1 MQDAPNYYDFAIG
14 KQSAAK
20 ADSVLPKKTVVLD
33 QDTVIGD
40 AMCEAAQLV
49 YEVALEVARHIAE
62 NAQYAIDIEKIK
74 EAELAWAFMD
84 GSDFGLAVD
93 EEVCEW
99 LLLEMQKCIV
109 SIRKSKDTGFQ
120 EQIFVPHNPARVLGF
135 DENKARRCTFLS
147 CFTKIPP
154 SQEMLAEAY
163 EKLPEYVKKKV
174 EAADAAQVKDMPI
187 SEEVEVEASDEV
199 PAVTSLRNQM
209 RLGRI
214 DASQYLGGLGA
225 LLAAGV
231 ITKAQLASLKN
242 IA

>member
-1 MQDAPNYYDFAIG
+1 MQEAPNYYDFAVG
-14 KQSAAK
+14 KQSAVK

-40 AMCEAAQLV
+40 AMIEAAQLV
-49 YEVALEVARHIAE
+49 YEVALEVAWHIAE
-62 NAQYAIDIEKIK
+62 NAQYAIDMEKIK

-84 GSDFGLAVD
+84 GADFGLAVD
-93 EEVCEW
+93 EKVCEW

-120 EQIFVPHNPARVLGF
+120 EQIFVPHNPARVLGI
-135 DENKARRCTFLS
+135 DENMARRCTFLS

-154 SQEMLAEAY
+154 SQEMLTEAY
-163 EKLPEYVKKKV
+163 KKLPEDVKKKV
-174 EAADAAQVKDMPI
+174 EAADAAQAKGTPIEGEKD
-187 SEEVEVEASDEV
+187 VAAADEI

-214 DASQYLGGLGA
+214 DKSQYLGGLGA
-225 LLAAGV
+225 LLAAGA
-231 ITKAQLASLKN
+231 ITKSQMASLKN